1 MQRET
6 RQRRTIR
13 RILEEAGHP
22 LSPKEVLDA
31 AQHTVKGLGIATVY
45 RNLRTLQDD
54 GWIAVVEVPGDS
66 PRYEVAGKDH
76 HHHFLCRD
84 CDKLFEVDGCPGN
97 VRAVTPEG
105 FELEGHDF
113 LLYGLCRSCAA

>member
-31 AQHTVKGLGIATVY
+31 AQRTVKGLGIATVY

-66 PRYEVAGKDH
+66 LRYEVAGKDH

-84 CDKLFEVDGCPGN
+84 CDKLFEVDDCPGN

-105 FELEGHDF
+105 FELEGHDL
-113 LLYGLCRSCAA
+113 LLYGLCRGCAA

>member
-76 HHHFLCRD
+76 HHFLCRD